1 MTDASLPQVE
11 ELKAGDV
18 IDGKYQVERDLGIG
32 GMGRVVLALHLGL
45 EERVALKMLL
55 PEATRDPEAVARFA
69 REAKAAAR
77 IKSEHVARVL
87 DVSALGG
94 KTPYIVME
102 YLEGSDLEQIVE
114 AGGALPIDDA
124 VDYVLQACEALAE
137 AHARG
142 VIHRDLKPGNLHLS
156 RRADGSPM
164 VKVLDFGISKIRTR
178 DNRGAV
184 TSTSALL
191 GSPLYMSPEQMKATR
206 DVDARSDIWAMGV
219 VLYELLTARSPFQAP
234 SMPQVCAR
242 VLDTPPDSLA
252 PAGLPIGLEAVVM
265 KCLEKKADSRFLDV
279 AAFALA
285 LQPFAPE
292 RSEISIERIMK
303 TIGTPISESLTV
315 SQSDGILPRASR
327 VVSRSAPTVSET
339 MTNATMP
346 VQSFLAT
353 RRQRMTATYGAGGL
367 LIAALLLVGVRNH
380 SHASA
385 HADTSSAS
393 ASPVAASAEI
403 ASGSA
408 PIAEPPTSVVRPSTP
423 PTDSSIAGSPTKTAG
438 IATSTT
444 SSPTASAPTPAH
456 ARKRNQN
463 LSKLFGG
470 RD

>member
-11 ELKAGDV
+11 ELKPGDV

-55 PEATRDPEAVARFA
+55 PEATRDPEAVARFG

-77 IKSEHVARVL
+77 IKSEHVSRVL

-94 KTPYIVME
+94 KMPYIVME
-102 YLEGSDLEQIVE
+102 YLEGSDLEQIVDS
-114 AGGALPIDDA
+114 GGPLTVDDA

-156 RRADGSPM
+156 RRTDGSPM

-219 VLYELLTARSPFQAP
+219 VLYELLTARSPFHAP

-252 PAGLPIGLEAVVM
+252 RAGLPIGLEAVVM
-265 KCLEKKADSRFLDV
+265 KCLEKKANSRFRDV

-292 RSEISIERIMK
+292 RSEISIARILK
-303 TIGTPISESLTV
+303 TIGAPISNNLFFI
-315 SQSDGILPRASR
+315 QSDDIAAH
-327 VVSRSAPTVSET
+327 VVSRSARTISET
-339 MTNATMP
+339 ITNATLP
-346 VQSFLAT
+346 SQNFLAA
-353 RRQRMTATYGAGGL
+353 RRQRRTISYGAAGALTATM
-367 LIAALLLVGVRNH
+367 LLVGIRNH

-385 HADTSSAS
+385 RADTSSPV
-393 ASPVAASAEI
+393 ASPVVAADEI
-403 ASGSA
+403 TNGPA
-408 PIAEPPTSVVRPSTP
+408 PIAEPPTSIARPSRP
-423 PTDSSIAGSPTKTAG
+423 QTDSAIAGSPTKTVV

-444 SSPTASAPTPAH
+444 SSPMASATASAH
-456 ARKRNQN
+456 ARKRNQD